1 MTWRNGVTAMVL
13 AGCIVLTGPAGD
25 VKAACSRSDV
35 EFYLDKGFSH
45 EQITAICSGAEVPT
59 VMESEVKAGE
69 AGEAEVRQSET
80 EISETRSETASET
93 ARNDASFLAGAIEGN
108 DVEVGMES
116 LKYTTRDCFEYGEED
131 SNGFRKKACPE
142 VRFSI
147 DFEGM
152 KIKRS
157 GRKEFLY
164 GPRVIVVKGR
174 IERQILSGVEHL
186 GKYDRKEVH
195 RVLERNDEVAIPI
208 RKGIPL
214 REAVDALSNI
224 ALSP

>member
-1 MTWRNGVTAMVL
+1 MTLRNGVTTMVL
-13 AGCIVLTGPAGD
+13 ASCIVLTGLAGD

-35 EFYLDKGFSH
+35 EFYLGEGFSH
-45 EQITAICSGAEVPT
+45 EQITAICSGAGTQT
-59 VMESEVKAGE
+59 VTEPEVKAGE
-69 AGEAEVRQSET
+69 AEIRQSET
-80 EISETRSETASET
+80 EISRTRSETASET
-93 ARNDASFLAGAIEGN
+93 AQKDASFLAGAIDGY

-116 LKYTTRDCFEYGEED
+116 LKYTTQDCFEYGEED
-131 SNGFRKKACPE
+131 SNGFRKKVCPE

-152 KIKRS
+152 KITRS

-195 RVLERNDEVAIPI
+195 KALSRGGEIAIPI
-208 RKGIPL
+208 RKAIDL
-214 REAVDALSNI
+214 KEAVASLRNT
-224 ALSP
+224 AVSPSD

>member
-1 MTWRNGVTAMVL
+1 MTWRNGVTAMAL

-45 EQITAICSGAEVPT
+45 EQITAICSGTEAQT
-59 VMESEVKAGE
+59 VTEPEVKS
-69 AGEAEVRQSET
+69 GEAEIRQSET
-80 EISETRSETASET
+80 GKPETRSEAAAET
-93 ARNDASFLAGAIEGN
+93 ARNDAAFLAEAIKGY
-108 DVEVGMES
+108 DVEVGTES
-116 LKYTTRDCFEYGEED
+116 LKYTTKDCFEYGEED
-131 SNGFRKKACPE
+131 NNGFRKRICPE
-142 VRFSI
+142 VRSSI

-152 KIKRS
+152 QLKRS

-174 IERQILSGVEHL
+174 IEHQILSGVEHL

-195 RVLERNDEVAIPI
+195 RALNRGGEVAIPI

-214 REAVDALSNI
+214 DEAVDALRNT
-224 ALSP
+224 AFSPSD

>member
-25 VKAACSRSDV
+25 VKAACSRADV
-35 EFYLDKGFSH
+35 EFYLGKGFSH

-59 VMESEVKAGE
+59 VMEPEVKAGE
-69 AGEAEVRQSET
+69 AEIRQSET
-80 EISETRSETASET
+80 EISETRRETASET
-93 ARNDASFLAGAIEGN
+93 ARNDASFLAGAIDGN

-131 SNGFRKKACPE
+131 GNGFRKKACPE

-164 GPRVIVVKGR
+164 GPTVIVVKGR

-195 RVLERNDEVAIPI
+195 RVLERSGEVAIPI
-208 RKGIPL
+208 RKDILL
-214 REAVDALSNI
+214 REAVHALRNT
-224 ALSP
+224 ALSPSD

>member
-13 AGCIVLTGPAGD
+13 AACIVLPGLAGN
-25 VKAACSRSDV
+25 VEAACSRSDV

-45 EQITAICSGAEVPT
+45 EQITAICSAAEAQPVTEP
-59 VMESEVKAGE
+59 EVNAGE
-69 AGEAEVRQSET
+69 AGTRQRET
-80 EISETRSETASET
+80 GTSKTPSETASVT
-93 ARNDASFLAGAIEGN
+93 ARNDASFLAGAIDGY
-108 DVEVGMES
+108 DVEVGTEF
-116 LKYTTRDCFEYGEED
+116 LKYTTQDCFEYGEED
-131 SNGFRKKACPE
+131 NNGFRKKACPE

-174 IERQILSGVEHL
+174 IERQILSGVEDL
-186 GKYDRKEVH
+186 TEYERKEVH
-195 RVLERNDEVAIPI
+195 RALKRGGELAIPV
-208 RKGIPL
+208 REDIPL
-214 REAVDALSNI
+214 KEAVAALRNTAS
-224 ALSP
+224 SPSD

>member
-1 MTWRNGVTAMVL
+1 MVL

-45 EQITAICSGAEVPT
+45 EQITAICSETEAQT
-59 VMESEVKAGE
+59 VSEPEVKS
-69 AGEAEVRQSET
+69 GEAEIRQSET
-80 EISETRSETASET
+80 EKSETRSETAPET
-93 ARNDASFLAGAIEGN
+93 ARNDASFLAGAIDGN

-116 LKYTTRDCFEYGEED
+116 LKYTTRDCFKYGEED
-131 SNGFRKKACPE
+131 NNGFRKKACPE

-195 RVLERNDEVAIPI
+195 RVLERSGEVAIPI
-208 RKGIPL
+208 RKDILL
-214 REAVDALSNI
+214 REAVDALRNT
-224 ALSP
+224 ALSPSD

>member
-45 EQITAICSGAEVPT
+45 EQITAICSGAEAQT
-59 VMESEVKAGE
+59 VMEPEVKAGE
-69 AGEAEVRQSET
+69 TEIRQSET
-80 EISETRSETASET
+80 EISETRPETASET
-93 ARNDASFLAGAIEGN
+93 ARNDASFLAGAIDGN

-131 SNGFRKKACPE
+131 NNGFRKKACPE

-164 GPRVIVVKGR
+164 GPMVIVVKGR

-195 RVLERNDEVAIPI
+195 RVLERSGEVAIPI

-214 REAVDALSNI
+214 REAVHALRNT
-224 ALSP
+224 ALSPSD